1 MRTRWWLPLRLPAG
15 TVASRGDQSLSLV
28 SSRIYE
34 RDFYSV
40 AGGRCLRQDRSPVPS
55 VIDPIGAN
63 PAKHDP
69 AFGSTR
75 SITNRLRPSSNIR
88 HEGAG
93 QRATPGLARGCG
105 LAVVAWMSL

>member
-1 MRTRWWLPLRLPAG
+1 
-15 TVASRGDQSLSLV
+15 
-28 SSRIYE
+28 
-34 RDFYSV
+34 
-40 AGGRCLRQDRSPVPS
+40 RCLRQDRSPVPS

-105 LAVVAWMSL
+105 PAVVAWVSLVLCDWHIVRQLTVLILPTTQRSCAQGNSCKGWGIVQR